1 MLGMRAI
8 LTNDSI
14 FHSTQHYCPLMQ
26 YELCRNWKILTVV
39 SINYAGGIEMGKEI
53 LNNQNIPAKNIR
65 HLKIKSCAKWQNFAS
80 GISGLGYMRRN
91 GKKYDL

>member
-39 SINYAGGIEMGKEI
+39 SINHAGGIEMGKEI
-53 LNNQNIPAKNIR
+53 LNNQNIPAK
-65 HLKIKSCAKWQNFAS
+65 
-80 GISGLGYMRRN
+80 
-91 GKKYDL
+91 KY

>member
-1 MLGMRAI
+1 LKKKCPKIAVKSLKVNFQIILGMRAI

-53 LNNQNIPAKNIR
+53 LNNQNIPAK
-65 HLKIKSCAKWQNFAS
+65 
-80 GISGLGYMRRN
+80 
-91 GKKYDL
+91 KY